1 MGEMSNQTIRV
12 LLVDDHRAVRESV
25 ASMFA
30 QVPGRIVVG
39 QTSSVAEALELIA
52 AERPDVVLVDLWL
65 RPAPTAGKR
74 SSGAYPVSK
83 ERNASSDEA
92 DGLQLVREARA
103 RGLDCR
109 FVAFTG
115 DASSEMLAR
124 FLAVGGNGYVGKT
137 ASAAELLRAVED
149 TVEGRVPIL
158 ASFVTEPAAE
168 PSGAHS
174 PDDPFSPRELEVL
187 VLVAKGLSSK
197 EAAEHLAISPTTVDT
212 YRRRIAVKLG
222 SRSRAALVRYALAH
236 GLLD

>member
-1 MGEMSNQTIRV
+1 MGEMTSRTIRV

-25 ASMFA
+25 ASMLA

-39 QTSSVAEALELIA
+39 QTSSVAEALELIVSA
-52 AERPDVVLVDLWL
+52 RRDVVLVDLWL
-65 RPAPTAGKR
+65 QAAPTAGKR

-83 ERNASSDEA
+83 ERTSDEA
-92 DGLQLVREARA
+92 DGLELVREARS

-137 ASAAELLRAVED
+137 ASAAELLRAIED
-149 TVEGRVPIL
+149 TIEGRVPIL
-158 ASFVTEPAAE
+158 ASFVTEPAPE

>member
-1 MGEMSNQTIRV
+1 MGEMSNRTIRV

-39 QTSSVAEALELIA
+39 QTSSVAEALELVA
-52 AERPDVVLVDLWL
+52 SERPDVVLVDLWL
-65 RPAPTAGKR
+65 RAAPTAGKR

-83 ERNASSDEA
+83 ERSEHDEA

-103 RGLDCR
+103 RGFDCR

-158 ASFVTEPAAE
+158 ASFITETVPE